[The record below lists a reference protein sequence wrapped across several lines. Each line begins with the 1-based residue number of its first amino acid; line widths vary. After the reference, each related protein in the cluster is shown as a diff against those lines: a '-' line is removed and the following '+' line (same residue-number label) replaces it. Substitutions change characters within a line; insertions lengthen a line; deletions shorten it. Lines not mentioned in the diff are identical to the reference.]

1 MAIPYGAKLFES
13 EATSRVTA
21 HPLGAAVKAGSL
33 LCIAVAGKRP
43 GAYLNLA
50 SIGDTRGNRWAWRM
64 FQSEFRAV
72 GVAYCR
78 TDVPMSASDRITV
91 SWNGTPSYAWKSA
104 HSFEG
109 AGADPL
115 GTDTNSGTSGTASEA
130 VAVAGSDWLVFGAVM
145 LPNAG
150 SGGLTLLNSA
160 VSRDDNG
167 HSGPTPWAECFSRN
181 GSGGGSYT
189 GGATLPG
196 TQQWGVCVVSFPA
209 LAMPGGSGAPVFAF
223 LP

>member
-1 MAIPYGAKLFES
+1 MTIPYGAKLFES
-13 EATSRVTA
+13 EAVSRVTA

-33 LCIAVAGKRP
+33 LCIALAGKRS
-43 GAYLNLA
+43 GAYLNVA
-50 SIGDTRGNRWAWRM
+50 SISDTQGNRWAWRM

-78 TDVPMSASDRITV
+78 TDVPMGPSDRITV
-91 SWNGTPSYAWKSA
+91 SWNGTPWYAWKSA

-109 AGADPL
+109 ASGTPL
-115 GTDTNSGTSGTASEA
+115 ETDTNSGTSGTASEV

-145 LPNAG
+145 LPNAT

-160 VSRDDNG
+160 TSRDDNG
-167 HSGPTPWAECFSRN
+167 HSGSTPWAECFSRN
-181 GSGGGSYT
+181 GSGGSSYT

-209 LAMPGGSGAPVFAF
+209 LAMPVTPGARVFAF